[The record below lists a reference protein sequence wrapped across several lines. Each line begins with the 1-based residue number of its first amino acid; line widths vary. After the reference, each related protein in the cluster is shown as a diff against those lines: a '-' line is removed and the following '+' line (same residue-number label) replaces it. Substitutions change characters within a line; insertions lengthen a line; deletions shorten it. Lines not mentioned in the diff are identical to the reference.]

1 MLFVCMCAQLRGPA
15 WIFCHDGNPVSWS
28 PGGRAGRSDH
38 PSHQD
43 RLWTLGVSAGH
54 ATTGIVCTVKC
65 PPPPRVLAHTHALRH
80 TSDFTLTLSSF
91 SSPAQFNERVSQICL
106 PPERY
111 IVAEGTLC
119 EIAGWGETRGKYN
132 PIEVI
137 TSSWIHYTLHFMQL
151 QYASTRVW
159 GWGRGEGAE
168 YSCEEGPRRQKSE

>member
-1 MLFVCMCAQLRGPA
+1 M
-15 WIFCHDGNPVSWS
+15 
-28 PGGRAGRSDH
+28 
-38 PSHQD
+38 
-43 RLWTLGVSAGH
+43 
-54 ATTGIVCTVKC
+54 
-65 PPPPRVLAHTHALRH
+65 LAHTHALRH

-111 IVAEGTLC
+111 IVAEGTGC

-151 QYASTRVW
+151 QYASTRGGAGGWVFVW
-159 GWGRGEGAE
+159 GGPTKTEEWIAVDVGRKHAFIQGPE
-168 YSCEEGPRRQKSE
+168 YCAMPCSSVTISIIDYVLRSILFLHLK

>member
-1 MLFVCMCAQLRGPA
+1 MCAATWTCPDILPWWEPCFVILRRESRAFRPSLSPRSSV
-15 WIFCHDGNPVSWS
+15 DPRSPSWS
-28 PGGRAGRSDH
+28 CYNWNSVYCQA
-38 PSHQD
+38 
-43 RLWTLGVSAGH
+43 
-54 ATTGIVCTVKC
+54 
-65 PPPPRVLAHTHALRH
+65 PPPPPCMLAHTHALRH

-111 IVAEGTLC
+111 IVAEGTGC

-151 QYASTRVW
+151 QYASTR
-159 GWGRGEGAE
+159 GGLGAE
-168 YSCEEGPRRQKSE
+168 YLCEEGPRRQKSE